1 MQNKIIKK
9 LLKSA
14 DKKYKQ
20 FHSSLCPGTN
30 NILGVRIPLIRNIA
44 KEIHIS
50 GLSEKYL
57 SVKPKYNEEL
67 MIQAMLIGL
76 IKNDIPTTLNYI
88 SEFVP
93 KIDNWSVCDIFCSSL
108 KITKK
113 HQDTVWN
120 FIQKYSKSKKEFELR
135 FMIVM
140 MLCYFLNDIYIN
152 KTLEKIDKIKHEGY
166 YVKMASA
173 WAISNAFIKYPDLTM
188 RYLKN
193 NNLDTFTFN
202 KSLRKITESYRVSEK
217 SKKIIKRMKKC

>member
-44 KEIHIS
+44 KEIYKTNE
-50 GLSEKYL
+50 SEKYL
-57 SVKPKYNEEL
+57 LIKPKYNEEL
-67 MIQAMLIGL
+67 MIQAMLIGF
-76 IKNDIPTTLNYI
+76 IKNDLQTTLHCI

-113 HQDTVWN
+113 YQDTVWN

-135 FMIVM
+135 FAIVM
-140 MLCYFLNDIYIN
+140 MLCYFLNDRYIN

-166 YVKMASA
+166 
-173 WAISNAFIKYPDLTM
+173 
-188 RYLKN
+188 
-193 NNLDTFTFN
+193 
-202 KSLRKITESYRVSEK
+202 
-217 SKKIIKRMKKC
+217 

>member
-1 MQNKIIKK
+1 
-9 LLKSA
+9 
-14 DKKYKQ
+14 
-20 FHSSLCPGTN
+20 
-30 NILGVRIPLIRNIA
+30 
-44 KEIHIS
+44 
-50 GLSEKYL
+50 
-57 SVKPKYNEEL
+57 
-67 MIQAMLIGL
+67 MIQAMLIGF
-76 IKNDIPTTLNYI
+76 IKNDLQTTLHCI

-113 HQDTVWN
+113 YQDTVWN

-135 FMIVM
+135 FAIVM
-140 MLCYFLNDIYIN
+140 MLCYFLNDRYIN

-173 WAISNAFIKYPDLTM
+173 WAISNAFIKYPELTM

-202 KSLRKITESYRVSEK
+202 KSLQKITESYRVSEK